1 MTFGK
6 ERQYNIIR
14 NFTAKIEKINGKV
27 DTLEEQLSNNGK
39 AINEIQQKG
48 NEVRVEIKRS
58 IEIYDMLRA
67 NLIVIK
73 KQIKDLEKRKTDL
86 ITQLN
91 TIKVKMNEF
100 VAKLLKRDLPI
111 SSQFSKL
118 NRRNIRY
125 GIIMKKMR
133 KYEREIKE
141 LVPEDYEELREEITS
156 RFETVLTELQTTK
169 RNLYTKGKRMEKI
182 NDNLN
187 SIRNILTKYAKVNK
201 DMPKVID
208 DVRKEEKVRKDT
220 FFKEITN

>member
-27 DTLEEQLSNNGK
+27 ATLEEQLSNNGK

-48 NEVRVEIKRS
+48 NEVRVEIKKS

>member
-27 DTLEEQLSNNGK
+27 ATLEEQLSNNGK

>member
-48 NEVRVEIKRS
+48 NEVRVEIKKS

>member
-48 NEVRVEIKRS
+48 NEVRVEIKKS

-100 VAKLLKRDLPI
+100 VAKLLKRDIPI

-201 DMPKVID
+201 DMPKVIN
-208 DVRKEEKVRKDT
+208 DVRKEEKVRKDA

>member
-48 NEVRVEIKRS
+48 NEVRVEIKKS

-201 DMPKVID
+201 DMPKVIN
-208 DVRKEEKVRKDT
+208 DVRKEEKVRKDA

>member
-48 NEVRVEIKRS
+48 NEVRVEIKKS

-208 DVRKEEKVRKDT
+208 DVRKEEKVRKDA

>member
-48 NEVRVEIKRS
+48 NEVRVEIKKS

-169 RNLYTKGKRMEKI
+169 RNLYTKGKRMERI

-201 DMPKVID
+201 DMPKVIN

>member
-27 DTLEEQLSNNGK
+27 ATLEEQLSNNGK

-201 DMPKVID
+201 DMPKVIN
-208 DVRKEEKVRKDT
+208 DVRKEEKVRKDA

>member
-6 ERQYNIIR
+6 EKQYNIIR

-27 DTLEEQLSNNGK
+27 ATLEEQLSNNDK

-48 NEVRVEIKRS
+48 NEIGIEIKKS
-58 IEIYDMLRA
+58 IEIYDMLRS
-67 NLIVIK
+67 NLIIIK
-73 KQIKDLEKRKTDL
+73 KQIKDLEKRKTEL
-86 ITQLN
+86 VTQLN

-100 VAKLLKRDLPI
+100 VAKLLKRDIPI

-133 KYEREIKE
+133 KYEREIKD
-141 LVPEDYEELREEITS
+141 LVPEDYDELRNEITS

-169 RNLYTKGKRMEKI
+169 KNLYTKGKRMERI

-187 SIRNILTKYAKVNK
+187 SIRNILTKYAKVDK

-208 DVRKEEKVRKDT
+208 NVRKKQKVKKDS

>member
-1 MTFGK
+1 MIFGK

-27 DTLEEQLSNNGK
+27 ATLEEQLSNNDK

-48 NEVRVEIKRS
+48 NEIGIEIKKS

-67 NLIVIK
+67 NLIIIK
-73 KQIKDLEKRKTDL
+73 KQIKDLEKRKTEL
-86 ITQLN
+86 VTQLN

-100 VAKLLKRDLPI
+100 VAKLLKRDIPI

-169 RNLYTKGKRMEKI
+169 RNLYTKGKRMERI

-187 SIRNILTKYAKVNK
+187 SIRNILTKYAKVDK

-208 DVRKEEKVRKDT
+208 NVRKKQKVKKDS

>member
-1 MTFGK
+1 MIFGK

-27 DTLEEQLSNNGK
+27 ATLEEQLSNNDK

-48 NEVRVEIKRS
+48 NEIGIEIKKS

-67 NLIVIK
+67 NLIIIK
-73 KQIKDLEKRKTDL
+73 KQIKDLEKRKTEL
-86 ITQLN
+86 VTQLN

-100 VAKLLKRDLPI
+100 VAKLLKRDIPI

-169 RNLYTKGKRMEKI
+169 RNLYTKGKRMERI

-187 SIRNILTKYAKVNK
+187 SIRNILTKYAKVDK

-208 DVRKEEKVRKDT
+208 NVRKQQKVKKDS

>member
-1 MTFGK
+1 MIFGK

-27 DTLEEQLSNNGK
+27 VTLEEQLSNNDK

-48 NEVRVEIKRS
+48 NEIGIEIKKS

-67 NLIVIK
+67 NLIIIK
-73 KQIKDLEKRKTDL
+73 KQIKDLEKRKTEL
-86 ITQLN
+86 VTQLN

-100 VAKLLKRDLPI
+100 VAKLLKRDIPI

-156 RFETVLTELQTTK
+156 RFETVLTELQITK
-169 RNLYTKGKRMEKI
+169 RNLYTKGKRMERI

-187 SIRNILTKYAKVNK
+187 SIRNILTKYAKVDK

-208 DVRKEEKVRKDT
+208 NVRKKQKVKKDS

>member
-27 DTLEEQLSNNGK
+27 ATLEEQLSNNGK

-48 NEVRVEIKRS
+48 NEVRVEIKKS

-201 DMPKVID
+201 DMPKVIN
-208 DVRKEEKVRKDT
+208 DVRKEEKVRKDA

>member
-1 MTFGK
+1 MGK
-6 ERQYNIIR
+6 N
-14 NFTAKIEKINGKV
+14 V
-27 DTLEEQLSNNGK
+27 
-39 AINEIQQKG
+39 
-48 NEVRVEIKRS
+48 
-58 IEIYDMLRA
+58 
-67 NLIVIK
+67 
-73 KQIKDLEKRKTDL
+73 
-86 ITQLN
+86 LN

-100 VAKLLKRDLPI
+100 VAKLLKRDIPI

-169 RNLYTKGKRMEKI
+169 RNLYTKGKRMERI

-187 SIRNILTKYAKVNK
+187 SIRNILTKYAKVDK

-208 DVRKEEKVRKDT
+208 NVRKKQKVKKDS

>member
-27 DTLEEQLSNNGK
+27 ATLEEQLSNNGK

-48 NEVRVEIKRS
+48 NEVRVEIKKS

-100 VAKLLKRDLPI
+100 VAKLLKRDIPI

-201 DMPKVID
+201 DMPKVIN
-208 DVRKEEKVRKDT
+208 DVRKEEKVRKDA

>member
-48 NEVRVEIKRS
+48 NEVRVEIKKS

-73 KQIKDLEKRKTDL
+73 KQIKYLEKRKTDL

-100 VAKLLKRDLPI
+100 VAKLLKRDIPI

-201 DMPKVID
+201 DMPKVIN
-208 DVRKEEKVRKDT
+208 DVRKEEKVRKDA

>member
-27 DTLEEQLSNNGK
+27 ATLEEQLSNNDK
-39 AINEIQQKG
+39 AINEVQQKG
-48 NEVRVEIKRS
+48 NEIGIEIKKS
-58 IEIYDMLRA
+58 IEIYDILKT
-67 NLIVIK
+67 NFIIIK
-73 KQIKDLEKRKTDL
+73 KQIKDLEKRKTEL
-86 ITQLN
+86 VTQLN

-100 VAKLLKRDLPI
+100 VAKLLKRDIPI

-169 RNLYTKGKRMEKI
+169 RNLYTKSKRMERI

-187 SIRNILTKYAKVNK
+187 SIRNILTKYAKVDK

-208 DVRKEEKVRKDT
+208 NVRKAQKVKKDS

>member
-48 NEVRVEIKRS
+48 NEVRVEIKKS

-100 VAKLLKRDLPI
+100 VAKLLKRDIPI

-201 DMPKVID
+201 DMPKVIN